1 MARPG
6 LVHLGPPRGAGTN
19 YVFRGC
25 GNIDPGPVDGF
36 GGMLVVPVPPETIV
50 FGTVADPDKLAG
62 IMSGLESRGLR
73 VDSVHRVREL
83 PPSPDPF
90 AAGSSRKR
98 VVRRGE

>member
-1 MARPG
+1 MARAG

-25 GNIDPGPVDGF
+25 GSIDPGPVDGF

-62 IMSGLESRGLR
+62 IMCGLESRGMR

-90 AAGSSRKR
+90 AECGCRKR
-98 VVRRGE
+98 RARHRE